1 MRLGHPSEANG
12 QSAALNLGNA
22 YQETEPERAKELF
35 KRALELDPTPDIK
48 EKLYDRLAVILI
60 DEKKFDEAEF
70 FVSDVLRRDP
80 KDFFGNLWSTQI
92 HLARKKCDQARS
104 TLHLAQPAAIYP
116 REVQLSEEIRR
127 QLEQQCGP

>member
-1 MRLGHPSEANG
+1 MLERFVSGA
-12 QSAALNLGNA
+12 
-22 YQETEPERAKELF
+22 TES
-35 KRALELDPTPDIK
+35 IK
-48 EKLYDRLAVILI
+48 GGIWA
-60 DEKKFDEAEF
+60 FDEAEF

-80 KDFFGNLWSTQI
+80 KDFFGNFWSTQI
-92 HLARKKCDQARS
+92 HLARKECDQARS